1 MINKDLIKE
10 LPKDVTAKYN
20 VNLAKYSSFRVG
32 GLCPLFIDCPT
43 SMLLADTINILNKYA
58 IKFIIIGEGTNIL
71 VSDDGLSDVVIRFCS
86 NTEEVV
92 IKKNKIISPAQ
103 INLDD
108 LVVYAINSNLG
119 DISYLSGIPGTV
131 GGAVSGNAG
140 AFGKQIGD
148 VIISGEIITSSGLI
162 KKISPE
168 EFNFSYRS
176 SSLKE
181 SSNYLLK
188 ITLSLEQINKDHLL
202 NERNRILSL
211 RKDKHPDWKK
221 EPCAG
226 SVFRNIEPTSA
237 AEKRQAAGWF
247 LEEAGVKDFKE
258 GGAYIYPKHANIII
272 AGESATAKDVYLL
285 SQRMKKAVKDKFNIN
300 LVREIKLLGNY

>member
-1 MINKDLIKE
+1 MSE
-10 LPKDVTAKYN
+10 E
-20 VNLAKYSSFRVG
+20 
-32 GLCPLFIDCPT
+32 
-43 SMLLADTINILNKYA
+43 LNK
-58 IKFIIIGEGTNIL
+58 ETVDE
-71 VSDDGLSDVVIRFCS
+71 VSKSVETTES
-86 NTEEVV
+86 NEQ
-92 IKKNKIISPAQ
+92 PAQ
-103 INLDD
+103 EE
-108 LVVYAINSNLG
+108 
-119 DISYLSGIPGTV
+119 
-131 GGAVSGNAG
+131 
-140 AFGKQIGD
+140 Q
-148 VIISGEIITSSGLI
+148 
-162 KKISPE
+162 KISPE

-176 SSLKE
+176 SSFKE
-181 SSNYLLK
+181 SSNYLVN

>member
-43 SMLLADTINILNKYA
+43 SKLLADTINILNKYA

-188 ITLSLEQINKDHLL
+188 ITLSLEQINKDNLL

-211 RKDKHPDWKK
+211 RKDKHPDWKN